1 MKKILSIT
9 ITVMSLMFLTLFI
22 PSNIIYAELPE
33 YCSDA
38 TGSVVCEISILP
50 YADPGAYTP
59 ETANIPSGST
69 VIFHNTGPEIHT
81 ATSTDAAIS
90 DSPEDAISKV
100 NGIFDTG
107 VLAPDAK
114 SEPIVMDTDG
124 TFNYYCAVHPDMR
137 GTLIVGDGTSSTTP
151 VSTESAATPTSSTVS
166 SATDSELPVIR
177 INSVGDEAYIIDGTT
192 PKGGHDAFSYDGSGH
207 KEITGNIQ
215 VDVNPD
221 TNTGTIT
228 AAWTDTNGDKWTYKQ
243 TKFGGGNEM
252 YIGETIDGVTQTTLD
267 LDPIAINHFEHG
279 TTGAGPTI
287 EPTLFVYLASWGPAE
302 VFKNDVSQGTFE
314 AHMMITEGARDV
326 DSGKIVK
333 SDGITPYSPMTPGDS
348 MVHHNTAALHLV
360 YHSMPG
366 EMTANFPPP
375 FETFNHLMFYDL
387 DIPLP
392 VVHVVGTN
400 TYVID
405 GTTPKGGHDA
415 FSYDGSGHKKTTG
428 QIEVNVNPETNT
440 GTISAEWVDESGNN
454 MRLEQ
459 NKFGGGN
466 EMYIGETIDGVT
478 QTTLDLDPI
487 AINHFEHGTTGAGP
501 TIEPTLF
508 VYLASWGPAEVFK
521 NDVSQGTFEAHM
533 MITEGARDVDS
544 GKIVKSDGI
553 TPYSPMT
560 PGDSMVHHNTA
571 ALHLVYHSMPGEMT
585 ANFPPPFETF
595 EHTMFYDLDV
605 LSPSYTP
612 SQLVEPEMNLSQ
624 TSPKA
629 QMKNG
634 VDSAD
639 VQCNHGLQ
647 LVMKNSDGSAA
658 CVTSNSVEKL
668 IIRGWAS
675 QF

>member
-1 MKKILSIT
+1 MRKVLSVSVSI
-9 ITVMSLMFLTLFI
+9 MSLMLLTVFI
-22 PSNIIYAELPE
+22 PNIAHAELPE

-38 TGSVVCEISILP
+38 TGSIVCEISILP

-59 ETANIPSGST
+59 EVANIPSGAT

-81 ATSTDAAIS
+81 ATSTDAATA
-90 DSPEDAISKV
+90 DSPEDANAKV

-107 VLAPDAK
+107 LLRPDAK
-114 SEPIVMDTDG
+114 SEPIIMNDDG

-137 GTLIVGDGTSSTTP
+137 GTLIVGAATTSPATTTSTTN
-151 VSTESAATPTSSTVS
+151 
-166 SATDSELPVIR
+166 SELPVIQ
-177 INSVGDEAYIIDGTT
+177 INSVGDKAYIIDGTT

-221 TNTGTIT
+221 TNTGTIN
-228 AAWTDTNGDKWTYKQ
+228 AAWTDTHGDKWTYKQ

-252 YIGETIDGVTQTTLD
+252 YIGETVDGVTQTILD
-267 LDPIAINHFEHG
+267 NDPVAVNHFEHG

-302 VFKNDVSQGTFE
+302 VTKNGVSQGTFE
-314 AHMMITEGARDV
+314 GHMMVTEGARNQDT
-326 DSGKIVK
+326 GKIVK
-333 SDGITPYSPMTPGDS
+333 SDGTTPYSPMTPGDS
-348 MVHHNTAALHLV
+348 MVNHNTAALHLV

-375 FETFNHLMFYDL
+375 FETFNHLMFYNL

-400 TYVID
+400 AYVID
-405 GTTPKGGHDA
+405 GVTPKGGHDA
-415 FSYDGSGHKKTTG
+415 FSYDGTGHKKTTG

-440 GTISAEWVDESGNN
+440 GSISAEWVDESGNN

-459 NKFGGGN
+459 TKFGGGN
-466 EMYIGETIDGVT
+466 EMYIGETVDGVT
-478 QTTLDLDPI
+478 QTILDNDPV
-487 AINHFEHGTTGAGP
+487 AINHYEHGTTGAGP

-521 NDVSQGTFEAHM
+521 NGESQGMFQAHM
-533 MITEGARDVDS
+533 MITEGARDIDS
-544 GKIVKSDGI
+544 GKIVQSDGT
-553 TPYSPMT
+553 TPYSPMD
-560 PGDSMVHHNTA
+560 PGNSMVHHNTA

-605 LSPSYTP
+605 LPPSYTP
-612 SQLVEPEMNLSQ
+612 SQLVEPEHNKNDSTNTSLSNM
-624 TSPKA
+624 SPRA
-629 QMKNG
+629 QMKDG
-634 VDSAD
+634 VNPGD
-639 VQCNHGLQ
+639 VQCRQNFE
-647 LVMKNSDGSAA
+647 LVMKISDGSAA
-658 CVTSNSVEKL
+658 CVRSASVEKL
-668 IIRGWAS
+668 IQLGWAG